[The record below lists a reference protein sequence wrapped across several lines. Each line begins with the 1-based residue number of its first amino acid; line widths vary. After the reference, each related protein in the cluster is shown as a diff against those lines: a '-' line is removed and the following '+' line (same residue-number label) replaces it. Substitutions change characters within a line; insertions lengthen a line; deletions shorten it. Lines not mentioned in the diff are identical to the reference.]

1 MTREARVK
9 HRMTV
14 GFWRA
19 GLQRCGH
26 AWEEVARAVEVGFG
40 SLHDKRWSCG
50 MGRVEERQREIPA
63 GLRCKSRVHGGEKEA
78 GVDESLRNGDSI
90 ERGLLVDFCAVVGK
104 SRRLLGSVEEQTE
117 ESHFLCA
124 QSCKVKTLGNQFIR
138 DRWGSG

>member
-26 AWEEVARAVEVGFG
+26 AWKEVARAVEVGFG
-40 SLHDKRWSCG
+40 ALHDERWSCG

-63 GLRCKSRVHGGEKEA
+63 RLWCKGRVHGVEKEA
-78 GVDESLRNGDSI
+78 GVDESSRNGDPG
-90 ERGLLVDFCAVVGK
+90 ERGLLIEFCAGVGK
-104 SRRLLGSVEEQTE
+104 SRWLLGSVEEQTKE
-117 ESHFLCA
+117 PHSLFL
-124 QSCKVKTLGNQFIR
+124 QSC
-138 DRWGSG
+138 